1 MPRDGS
7 GHSHNAVEADHH
19 IVHGAGQ
26 EQSSHVARADKTATP
41 PVEEKG
47 FGIMEHGQGGKP
59 VEGIKDNKAD
69 GKQ

>member
-1 MPRDGS
+1 MLTSLAP
-7 GHSHNAVEADHH
+7 
-19 IVHGAGQ
+19 
-26 EQSSHVARADKTATP
+26 QSSHVARADKTATP